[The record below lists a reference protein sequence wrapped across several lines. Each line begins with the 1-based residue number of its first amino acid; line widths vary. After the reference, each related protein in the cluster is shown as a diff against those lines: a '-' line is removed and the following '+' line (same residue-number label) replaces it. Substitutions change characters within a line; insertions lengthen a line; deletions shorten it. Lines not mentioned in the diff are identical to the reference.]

1 MEGYHCA
8 HDLYALPLGDWDV
21 AIGVDWSSTVNP
33 VLWNFQLLT
42 MKFQKDSV
50 TYKLSNKPS
59 TPPPLQEVLSQQLDK
74 ELCTSNL
81 RMFLYSLENEKFE
94 AFELDPIQLQELQ
107 KVRGNFEELFVL
119 PTALSQLRSQDHKI
133 PLIDDLLDQ
142 VIALS
147 PSLCYW

>member
-1 MEGYHCA
+1 
-8 HDLYALPLGDWDV
+8 
-21 AIGVDWSSTVNP
+21 
-33 VLWNFQLLT
+33 

-107 KVRGNFEELFVL
+107 KVWGNFEELFVL